1 MIKLLNIVNKYKI
14 KQAIEN
20 NKNYAPREWRNL
32 CVNKI
37 RSGYGGTYPQF
48 NTVEQLETALINT
61 RWYKQ
66 KEVLL
71 PQNIELYVSDLQ
83 GQMEYVCL
91 DSLNFDTLLYANV
104 DEKTNDL
111 TLTVKGVNPG
121 KSLNSYLLLEKRGE
135 KNFVKTFSTGDFI
148 TPSKTAK
155 HNYKSGDIVTK
166 KEASN
171 LHLEMVTVDKIT
183 LSFFNSV
190 TEAIRQ
196 SKSYYPEVWKNGCEN
211 LIENCY
217 KQFKSVEEFESV
229 LQKLHWSVMKRS
241 SRNGTLRYISKDLSG
256 ISETCKIENIKDTT
270 ELIFKRVNPEVLESD
285 GYVVAIGES
294 AKVSRV
300 IIADVTPNDDKLIIS
315 SIYCGMP
322 VTILNKGTERYRNN
336 ERISKTDAMNMGFQY
351 VLI

>member
-1 MIKLLNIVNKYKI
+1 MLNIVNRYKI

-32 CVNKI
+32 CINKI

-48 NTVEQLETALINT
+48 NTIEQLELALIKT
-61 RWYKQ
+61 KWHKQ

-71 PQNIELYVSDLQ
+71 PPNVELYVSDLQ
-83 GQMEYVCL
+83 GQMEYVHL

-104 DEKTNDL
+104 DEETNDL

-121 KSLNSYLLLEKRGE
+121 RSLNSYLLLEKRGD
-135 KNFVKTFSTGDFI
+135 KNFVKTFSTGDFT
-148 TPSKTAK
+148 TPSKTTK
-155 HNYKSGDIVTK
+155 HNYKSGDIITK
-166 KEASN
+166 KEAAS
-171 LHLEMVTVDKIT
+171 LHLEMVTVNKIS
-183 LSFFNSV
+183 LSFCNKV

-196 SKSYYPEVWKNGCEN
+196 SKNYYPEVWKNGCEN

-217 KQFKSVEEFESV
+217 KQFKSVEEFESA

-256 ISETCKIENIKDTT
+256 IAETCKIENIKDTT
-270 ELIFKRVNPEVLESD
+270 ELIFKRENPEDEESD
-285 GYVVAIGES
+285 GYIVAIGES
-294 AKVSRV
+294 VKVSRV
-300 IIADVTPNDDKLIIS
+300 IIADVTPENNKLIIS

-322 VTILNKGTERYRNN
+322 VTLLNKGTARYRNN

-351 VLI
+351 VLV